1 MEQGGINGNVTF
13 APPGAEQSGQLV
25 DVQIKLADPGSF
37 ERPQWRRTEAWR
49 NPAPYPLRLRYLCAL
64 MIGADNRPALYSWRL
79 GDAVLAPGGRA
90 EWDASLVP
98 EWVERKALRMWVD
111 YALVEDCAACKQQV
125 LKSITAGV
133 TSVAASQ
140 ITFHTINPIASLG
153 AYELAVRVRSRRF
166 DPEGRETKEKSV
178 VLKADDQDFTVGPI
192 YLGDGGASGDVLF
205 EYFLTVAMPDGTEY
219 EGRNWV
225 PSSDLRVLV
234 GKSQIEKALGFVPGG
249 PRADGPAPA
258 APPQ

>member
-1 MEQGGINGNVTF
+1 
-13 APPGAEQSGQLV
+13 EQSGQLV

-37 ERPQWRRTEAWR
+37 ERPRWRRTEAWR
-49 NPAPYPLRLRYLCAL
+49 NPAPYPLRLRNLCAL

-90 EWDASLVP
+90 EWEASLVP

-140 ITFHTINPIASLG
+140 ITFHTINPIASMG

-192 YLGDGGASGDVLF
+192 YLGEGGASGD
-205 EYFLTVAMPDGTEY
+205 
-219 EGRNWV
+219 
-225 PSSDLRVLV
+225 
-234 GKSQIEKALGFVPGG
+234 
-249 PRADGPAPA
+249 
-258 APPQ
+258 